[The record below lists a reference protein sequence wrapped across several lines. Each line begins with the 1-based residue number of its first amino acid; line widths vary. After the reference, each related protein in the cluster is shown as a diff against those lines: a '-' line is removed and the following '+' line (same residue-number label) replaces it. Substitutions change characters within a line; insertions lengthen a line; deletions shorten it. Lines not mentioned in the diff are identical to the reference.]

1 MFKRN
6 HDKLFSLSLIA
17 AVLAGGLTAQG
28 AFAMVD
34 PKHEHED
41 PAREA
46 ASETVVER
54 EGPQGE
60 VLLRRAEDT
69 GSSQRTARVD
79 RAGITGNL
87 PN

>member
-60 VLLRRAEDT
+60 VLLRRADDDT
-69 GSSQRTARVD
+69 TRVSELD
-79 RAGITGNL
+79 RERRNL